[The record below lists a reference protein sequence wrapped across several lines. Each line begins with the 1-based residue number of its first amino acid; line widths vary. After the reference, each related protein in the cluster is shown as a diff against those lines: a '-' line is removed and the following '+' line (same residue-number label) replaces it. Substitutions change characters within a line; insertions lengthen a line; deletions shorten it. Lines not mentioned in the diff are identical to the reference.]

1 MAYGGDVT
9 GPVPRC
15 PNAEELAIGSRFAR
29 HAQAADIRDMH
40 ADEVD
45 QTLPDERHV
54 LGLIHEQLAHSDGRG
69 GALAHQPEVL
79 RILGRERVLEE
90 EQVVGFEFSGEAYGL
105 YRREA
110 AGDVVEQPLPA
121 AARGALGL
129 E

>member
-15 PNAEELAIGSRFAR
+15 PNAEELAKGSQFAR

-40 ADEVD
+40 ADEID

-105 YRREA
+105 YRRGPPA
-110 AGDVVEQPLPA
+110 ARALKPHPLPRGV
-121 AARGALGL
+121 ARGLV
-129 E
+129 